1 MKVSIIGAGN
11 SGMAMAAHLSRDGH
25 EITLW
30 NRSKATIAK
39 MMETRTVRCFGEVN
53 GEFPIDV
60 VTDDIQLALKDPDII
75 MITTPANSHKEL
87 AELIGRNIR
96 KSTVILLSPGRTFGA
111 VEFRNVYRKF
121 NSEYP
126 QTIAE
131 AQTIIHTCRKTDV
144 DAVNIIAFKDDVLV
158 AALDQEPGD
167 NIIESF
173 PQGIQ
178 EYFRLAKSMIET
190 SIGNVGMVLHCAPLL
205 LNAGWTENEGNEYQ
219 YYYDGITPT
228 VGAFIEK
235 IDAERIAVSRELGD
249 EVESTREWMI
259 RTYHVTGDTLYECIQ
274 NNEAYRTIGAPKSL
288 RHRYLLED
296 VPCGLVPLEGVGLK
310 LGLDMT
316 HTTLVVDLAS
326 RMLDIDFRALGRNM
340 EYLDISNR
348 NIEEHSLFNG
358 KK

>member
-1 MKVSIIGAGN
+1 MYA
-11 SGMAMAAHLSRDGH
+11 
-25 EITLW
+25 
-30 NRSKATIAK
+30 
-39 MMETRTVRCFGEVN
+39 
-53 GEFPIDV
+53 
-60 VTDDIQLALKDPDII
+60 
-75 MITTPANSHKEL
+75 
-87 AELIGRNIR
+87 
-96 KSTVILLSPGRTFGA
+96 
-111 VEFRNVYRKF
+111 
-121 NSEYP
+121 
-126 QTIAE
+126 
-131 AQTIIHTCRKTDV
+131 
-144 DAVNIIAFKDDVLV
+144 IIATGGKQYRVSEGDV
-158 AALDQEPGD
+158 
-167 NIIESF
+167 I
-173 PQGIQ
+173 
-178 EYFRLAKSMIET
+178 Y
-190 SIGNVGMVLHCAPLL
+190 
-205 LNAGWTENEGNEYQ
+205 
-219 YYYDGITPT
+219 
-228 VGAFIEK
+228 IEK

-340 EYLDISNR
+340 EHLDISNR

>member
-25 EITLW
+25 KVTLW
-30 NRSKATIAK
+30 NRSRATIEK
-39 MMETRTVRCFGEVN
+39 LMETRIIRCFGEVN

-75 MITTPANSHKEL
+75 MITTPANSHKKL
-87 AELIGRNIR
+87 AELIGKNIK

-111 VEFRNVYRKF
+111 VEFRNIYQKF
-121 NSEYP
+121 NTEYS
-126 QTIAE
+126 QIIAE
-131 AQTIIHTCRKTDV
+131 AQTIIHTCRKTEFDT
-144 DAVNIIAFKDDVLV
+144 VNIIAFKEDVLV

-167 NIIESF
+167 NIIRRF
-173 PQGIQ
+173 PEGIQ
-178 EYFRLAKSMIET
+178 GYFQLADSMIET

-205 LNAGWTENEGNEYQ
+205 LNAGWTENEGNHYQ
-219 YYYDGITPT
+219 YYYDGITPS
-228 VGAFIEK
+228 VGAFIER
-235 IDAERIAVSRELGD
+235 IDRERIQVSKELGH

-274 NNEAYRTIGAPKSL
+274 NNEAYKTIAAPPSL

-316 HTTLVVDLAS
+316 YTTLVVDLAS
-326 RMLDIDFRALGRNM
+326 RMLDIDFRAQGRTM
-340 EYLDISNR
+340 EYLHISNQ
-348 NIEEHSLFNG
+348 NIEQHSLFNG
-358 KK
+358 D